1 MVANSNKS
9 VKRLVLY
16 PQLML
21 QQELELGRELELELE
36 RELGWEL
43 EPGLGLQQGRLG
55 SEWTCSKET
64 ETLCGLEWG
73 WVWGCSPSL
82 FGRQV
87 RCNIKVGVPLS
98 VS

>member
-1 MVANSNKS
+1 M
-9 VKRLVLY
+9 VLY
-16 PQLML
+16 LQLML
-21 QQELELGRELELELE
+21 QQELELGQELELE

>member
-1 MVANSNKS
+1 MVANSNNS

-21 QQELELGRELELELE
+21 QQELELGRELE